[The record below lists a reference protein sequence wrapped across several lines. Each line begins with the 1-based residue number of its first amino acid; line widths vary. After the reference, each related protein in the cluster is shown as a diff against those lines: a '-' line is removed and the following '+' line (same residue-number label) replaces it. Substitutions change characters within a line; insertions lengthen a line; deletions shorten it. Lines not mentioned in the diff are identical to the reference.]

1 MLGINGHGISD
12 DILGGL
18 TGDANK
24 QTPQK
29 IKIYNQNQ

>member
-24 QTPQK
+24 QTP
-29 IKIYNQNQ
+29 